1 MTFSEISNILDDV
14 VTQWLDSIDN
24 EELRNTFAENV
35 LVAGGSIG
43 SLIRNETPN
52 DYDLFFRNQETVNLI
67 SNYYQQYDNSGNFR
81 IITIT
86 ENAVT
91 FENGIQLVLKPRARF
106 GDNSDFRHTKIGFD
120 YRIITTTENAVTF
133 ENGIQLVLKYSGDL
147 KQLWNNFDFRHTKI
161 GFDYRTKQIQYD
173 NQAVLDSIN
182 NKQLF
187 YEAFNR
193 DLKNLDLTLKRA
205 IKLINRG
212 WGINRPSYLILL
224 KQYSEKGGDLNKY
237 KELTT
242 FIIQNDV

>member
-120 YRIITTTENAVTF
+120 YR
-133 ENGIQLVLKYSGDL
+133 
-147 KQLWNNFDFRHTKI
+147 
-161 GFDYRTKQIQYD
+161 TKQIQYD

>member
-67 SNYYQQYDNSGNFR
+67 SNYYQQYDISGNFR
-81 IITIT
+81 IITI
-86 ENAVT
+86 
-91 FENGIQLVLKPRARF
+91 
-106 GDNSDFRHTKIGFD
+106 
-120 YRIITTTENAVTF
+120 TENAVTF

-173 NQAVLDSIN
+173 NQAVLDAIN
-182 NKQLF
+182 NKELF

-193 DLKNLDLTLKRA
+193 DLKNLDLTLNRVIKR
-205 IKLINRG
+205 INEG
-212 WGINRPSYLILL
+212 WSVNTSSYLILL

-237 KELTT
+237 KKLTT

>member
-14 VTQWLDSIDN
+14 VNQWLDSIGDD
-24 EELRNTFAENV
+24 ELRNIFAENV

-91 FENGIQLVLKPRARF
+91 FENGIQLVLK
-106 GDNSDFRHTKIGFD
+106 
-120 YRIITTTENAVTF
+120 
-133 ENGIQLVLKYSGDL
+133 YSGDL

-187 YEAFNR
+187 YEDFN
-193 DLKNLDLTLKRA
+193 KVNNLDLTLERV

-212 WGINRPSYLILL
+212 WGINRPSYLTLL
-224 KQYSEKGGDLNKY
+224 KTYSEKGGDLNKY

>member
-14 VTQWLDSIDN
+14 VNQWLDSIDN

-86 ENAVT
+86 
-91 FENGIQLVLKPRARF
+91 K
-106 GDNSDFRHTKIGFD
+106 
-120 YRIITTTENAVTF
+120 NAVTF

-187 YEAFNR
+187 YEDFN
-193 DLKNLDLTLKRA
+193 KVNNLDLTLERVKKR
-205 IKLINRG
+205 INEG
-212 WGINRPSYLILL
+212 WGINRPSYLTLL
-224 KQYSEKGGDLNKY
+224 KTYSEKGGDLNKY

>member
-67 SNYYQQYDNSGNFR
+67 SNYYQQYDNSGNF
-81 IITIT
+81 
-86 ENAVT
+86 
-91 FENGIQLVLKPRARF
+91 
-106 GDNSDFRHTKIGFD
+106 
-120 YRIITTTENAVTF
+120 RIITTTENAVTF

>member
-35 LVAGGSIG
+35 LVSGGSIG

-52 DYDLFFRNQETVNLI
+52 DYDFFFRNQETVNLI

-81 IITIT
+81 IIAIT

-91 FENGIQLVLKPRARF
+91 FENGIQL
-106 GDNSDFRHTKIGFD
+106 I
-120 YRIITTTENAVTF
+120 
-133 ENGIQLVLKYSGDL
+133 LKYSGDL

-187 YEAFNR
+187 YEKAELKL
-193 DLKNLDLTLKRA
+193 LKNLDLTLQRV
-205 IKLINRG
+205 IRLINRG
-212 WGINRPSYLILL
+212 WDINRPSYLTLL
-224 KQYSEKGGDLNKY
+224 KTYSEKGGDLNKY

-242 FIIQNDV
+242 FIIQNNV

>member
-91 FENGIQLVLKPRARF
+91 FENGIQLVLK
-106 GDNSDFRHTKIGFD
+106 
-120 YRIITTTENAVTF
+120 
-133 ENGIQLVLKYSGDL
+133 YSGDL

-187 YEAFNR
+187 YEDFN
-193 DLKNLDLTLKRA
+193 KVNNLDLTLERV

-212 WGINRPSYLILL
+212 WGINRPSYLTLL
-224 KQYSEKGGDLNKY
+224 KTYSEKGGDLNKY

>member
-14 VTQWLDSIDN
+14 VNQWLDSIDN

-67 SNYYQQYDNSGNFR
+67 SNYYQQYDNSGNF
-81 IITIT
+81 
-86 ENAVT
+86 
-91 FENGIQLVLKPRARF
+91 
-106 GDNSDFRHTKIGFD
+106 
-120 YRIITTTENAVTF
+120 RIITTTENAVTF

>member
-14 VTQWLDSIDN
+14 VNQWLDSIDN

-35 LVAGGSIG
+35 LVVGGSIG

-67 SNYYQQYDNSGNFR
+67 SNYYQQYENSGNFR
-81 IITIT
+81 IITI
-86 ENAVT
+86 
-91 FENGIQLVLKPRARF
+91 
-106 GDNSDFRHTKIGFD
+106 
-120 YRIITTTENAVTF
+120 TENAVTF

-187 YEAFNR
+187 YEDFN
-193 DLKNLDLTLKRA
+193 KVNNLDLTLERV

-212 WGINRPSYLILL
+212 WGINRPSYLTLL
-224 KQYSEKGGDLNKY
+224 KTYSEKGGDLNKY

>member
-67 SNYYQQYDNSGNFR
+67 SNYYQQYDISGNFR
-81 IITIT
+81 IITI
-86 ENAVT
+86 
-91 FENGIQLVLKPRARF
+91 
-106 GDNSDFRHTKIGFD
+106 
-120 YRIITTTENAVTF
+120 TENAVTF

-173 NQAVLDSIN
+173 NQAVLDAIN
-182 NKQLF
+182 NKELF

-237 KELTT
+237 KKLTT

>member
-14 VTQWLDSIDN
+14 VNQWLDSIDN

-86 ENAVT
+86 
-91 FENGIQLVLKPRARF
+91 K
-106 GDNSDFRHTKIGFD
+106 
-120 YRIITTTENAVTF
+120 NAVTF

-187 YEAFNR
+187 YEDFN
-193 DLKNLDLTLKRA
+193 KVNNLDLTLERV

-212 WGINRPSYLILL
+212 WGINRPSYLTLL
-224 KQYSEKGGDLNKY
+224 KTYSEKGGDLNKY

>member
-14 VTQWLDSIDN
+14 VNQWLDSIDN

-81 IITIT
+81 IIT
-86 ENAVT
+86 
-91 FENGIQLVLKPRARF
+91 
-106 GDNSDFRHTKIGFD
+106 
-120 YRIITTTENAVTF
+120 TTENAVTF

-187 YEAFNR
+187 YEDFN
-193 DLKNLDLTLKRA
+193 KVNNLDLTLERV

-212 WGINRPSYLILL
+212 WGINRPSYLTLL
-224 KQYSEKGGDLNKY
+224 KTYSEKGGDLNKY

>member
-81 IITIT
+81 IIT
-86 ENAVT
+86 
-91 FENGIQLVLKPRARF
+91 
-106 GDNSDFRHTKIGFD
+106 
-120 YRIITTTENAVTF
+120 TTENAVTF

-173 NQAVLDSIN
+173 NQAVLDAIN
-182 NKQLF
+182 NKELF
-187 YEAFNR
+187 YEDFNR
-193 DLKNLDLTLKRA
+193 DLRNLDLTLKRV
-205 IKLINRG
+205 IKRINEG
-212 WGINRPSYLILL
+212 WSVNTSSYLILL

-237 KELTT
+237 KKLTT

>member
-14 VTQWLDSIDN
+14 VNQWLDSIDN

-91 FENGIQLVLKPRARF
+91 FENGIQLVLKY
-106 GDNSDFRHTKIGFD
+106 N
-120 YRIITTTENAVTF
+120 
-133 ENGIQLVLKYSGDL
+133 GDL

-187 YEAFNR
+187 YEDFN
-193 DLKNLDLTLKRA
+193 KVNNLDLTLERV

-212 WGINRPSYLILL
+212 WGINRPSYLTLL
-224 KQYSEKGGDLNKY
+224 KTYSEKGGDLNKY

>member
-14 VTQWLDSIDN
+14 VNQWLDSIDN

-52 DYDLFFRNQETVNLI
+52 DYDIFFRNQETVNLI

-81 IITIT
+81 ITTIT
-86 ENAVT
+86 A
-91 FENGIQLVLKPRARF
+91 
-106 GDNSDFRHTKIGFD
+106 
-120 YRIITTTENAVTF
+120 NAVTF

-187 YEAFNR
+187 YEDFN
-193 DLKNLDLTLKRA
+193 KVNNLDLTLERV

-212 WGINRPSYLILL
+212 WGINRPSYLTLL
-224 KQYSEKGGDLNKY
+224 KTYSEKGGDLNKY

>member
-81 IITIT
+81 IIT
-86 ENAVT
+86 
-91 FENGIQLVLKPRARF
+91 
-106 GDNSDFRHTKIGFD
+106 
-120 YRIITTTENAVTF
+120 TTENAVTF

-173 NQAVLDSIN
+173 NQAVLDAIN
-182 NKQLF
+182 NKELF
-187 YEAFNR
+187 YEDFNR
-193 DLKNLDLTLKRA
+193 DLKNLDLTLKRV
-205 IKLINRG
+205 IKRINEG
-212 WGINRPSYLILL
+212 WSVNTLSYLILL

>member
-81 IITIT
+81 IIT
-86 ENAVT
+86 
-91 FENGIQLVLKPRARF
+91 
-106 GDNSDFRHTKIGFD
+106 
-120 YRIITTTENAVTF
+120 TTENAVTF

-193 DLKNLDLTLKRA
+193 DLKNLDLTLKRV
-205 IKLINRG
+205 IKRINEG
-212 WGINRPSYLILL
+212 WSVNTLSYLILL

>member
-14 VTQWLDSIDN
+14 VNQWLDSIDN

-91 FENGIQLVLKPRARF
+91 FENGIQLVLK
-106 GDNSDFRHTKIGFD
+106 
-120 YRIITTTENAVTF
+120 
-133 ENGIQLVLKYSGDL
+133 YSGDL

-187 YEAFNR
+187 YEDFN
-193 DLKNLDLTLKRA
+193 KVNNLDLTLERVIKR
-205 IKLINRG
+205 INEG
-212 WGINRPSYLILL
+212 WGINRPSYLTLL
-224 KQYSEKGGDLNKY
+224 KTYSEKGGDLNKY

>member
-14 VTQWLDSIDN
+14 VNQWLDSIDN

-81 IITIT
+81 IIAI
-86 ENAVT
+86 
-91 FENGIQLVLKPRARF
+91 
-106 GDNSDFRHTKIGFD
+106 
-120 YRIITTTENAVTF
+120 TENAVTF

-187 YEAFNR
+187 YEDFN
-193 DLKNLDLTLKRA
+193 KVNNLDLTLERV

-212 WGINRPSYLILL
+212 WGINRPSYLTLL
-224 KQYSEKGGDLNKY
+224 KTYSEKGGDLNKY

>member
-67 SNYYQQYDNSGNFR
+67 SNYYQQYDNSGNF
-81 IITIT
+81 
-86 ENAVT
+86 
-91 FENGIQLVLKPRARF
+91 
-106 GDNSDFRHTKIGFD
+106 
-120 YRIITTTENAVTF
+120 RIITTTENAVTF

-212 WGINRPSYLILL
+212 WGINRPSYLTLL
-224 KQYSEKGGDLNKY
+224 KTYSEKGGDLNKY

>member
-14 VTQWLDSIDN
+14 VNQWLDSIDD
-24 EELRNTFAENV
+24 EGLRNTFAENV

-52 DYDLFFRNQETVNLI
+52 DYDLFFRNQKTVNLI

-81 IITIT
+81 II
-86 ENAVT
+86 
-91 FENGIQLVLKPRARF
+91 
-106 GDNSDFRHTKIGFD
+106 
-120 YRIITTTENAVTF
+120 IITENAVTF

-147 KQLWNNFDFRHTKI
+147 KQLWNNFDFRHPKI

-187 YEAFNR
+187 YEDFN
-193 DLKNLDLTLKRA
+193 KVNNLDLTLERV

-212 WGINRPSYLILL
+212 WGINRPSYLTLL
-224 KQYSEKGGDLNKY
+224 KTYSEKGGDLNKY

>member
-14 VTQWLDSIDN
+14 VNQWLDSIDN

-91 FENGIQLVLKPRARF
+91 FENGIQL
-106 GDNSDFRHTKIGFD
+106 I
-120 YRIITTTENAVTF
+120 
-133 ENGIQLVLKYSGDL
+133 LKYSGDL

-187 YEAFNR
+187 YEDFN
-193 DLKNLDLTLKRA
+193 KVNNLDLTLERV

-212 WGINRPSYLILL
+212 WGINRPSYLTLL
-224 KQYSEKGGDLNKY
+224 KTYSEKGGDLNKY

>member
-91 FENGIQLVLKPRARF
+91 FENGIQLVLK
-106 GDNSDFRHTKIGFD
+106 
-120 YRIITTTENAVTF
+120 
-133 ENGIQLVLKYSGDL
+133 YSGDL

-173 NQAVLDSIN
+173 NQAVLDAIN
-182 NKQLF
+182 NKELF
-187 YEAFNR
+187 YEDFN
-193 DLKNLDLTLKRA
+193 KVNNLDLTLERVIKR
-205 IKLINRG
+205 INEG
-212 WGINRPSYLILL
+212 WGINRPSYLTLL
-224 KQYSEKGGDLNKY
+224 KTYSEKGGDLNKY